1 MRVAWAL
8 APGIAAT
15 LLGVAAAAGI
25 AADGKKSAAP
35 AGAARPTR
43 PPARGTGGD
52 DLVRLAAEVI
62 RTTRQYRESLDK
74 LRVIYERDIAEAHRQ
89 AEDLRGEIGA
99 REEALF
105 EMEQAELARETARQ
119 NLGEVLAWIAEADQL
134 LIEAT
139 IVEEVSRLPAL
150 GVGGFLQTQMLVRY
164 NGPARFGLE
173 VLPRVERYFLGAFGR
188 PMPVSARGQTSLHD
202 RMGLD
207 HRQAVDVALHPDSA
221 EGRGLMAYLRR
232 QGIPFIG
239 LRGAMAGAS
248 TGAHIHI
255 GQPSARLAVGR
266 R

>member
-8 APGIAAT
+8 APGIAAA

-25 AADGKKSAAP
+25 AAESKKSGAP
-35 AGAARPTR
+35 AGAVAAPR
-43 PPARGTGGD
+43 PPARGTGSV

-74 LRVIYERDIAEAHRQ
+74 LRVIYEREIAEADRQ
-89 AEDLRGEIGA
+89 AEELRGEIGA
-99 REEALF
+99 REEARF

-119 NLGEVLAWIAEADQL
+119 NLGEVLVWIAEADQL
-134 LIEAT
+134 LVEAM
-139 IVEEVSRLPAL
+139 IVEEMSRLPAL
-150 GVGGFLQTQMLVRY
+150 GVGGFVQTQMLVRY

-173 VLPRVERYFLGAFGR
+173 ALPRVEKYFLDVFGR
-188 PMPVSARGQTSLHD
+188 PLPVSARGQTSLHN

-239 LRGAMAGAS
+239 LRGAMSGAS

-255 GQPSARLAVGR
+255 GQPSARLAGGR